1 MRTGD
6 TGIGKTVV
14 VGVVLKTVGLKGELK
29 IKPLTD
35 NPDRY
40 SPGKRIWVQ
49 TPKGPE
55 DFTIAGVRE
64 TKGNF
69 VVSLEGV
76 TDIDRAEQLRGLDVF
91 VPESE
96 VPPLPDGE
104 YYHYQILGLPV
115 YNYKGILLGKV
126 VDIFTAGVKDVYVV
140 KEQGKEYMIPVNDDT
155 VDEIDVKGGRITL
168 KRMKGYLPEDEV

>member
-1 MRTGD
+1 MRSGD

-14 VGVVLKTVGLKGELK
+14 VGVVLKTVGLKGEIK
-29 IKPLTD
+29 IKSLSD

-40 SPGKRIWVQ
+40 APGKRIWVQ
-49 TPKGPE
+49 TAKGPE
-55 DFTIAGVRE
+55 DFVITGARE
-64 TKGNF
+64 AKGIF

-96 VPPLPDGE
+96 VPPLPEGE

-126 VDIFTAGVKDVYVV
+126 TDIFTAGVKDVYVV
-140 KEQGKEYMIPVNDDT
+140 KGQGSEYMIPVNDDT

>member
-1 MRTGD
+1 
-6 TGIGKTVV
+6 
-14 VGVVLKTVGLKGELK
+14 LKTVGLKGELK

-40 SPGKRIWVQ
+40 APGKKIWVR
-49 TPKGPE
+49 TPKGSE
-55 DFTIAGVRE
+55 DFIIAAVRE
-64 TKGNF
+64 TKGVF

-96 VPPLPDGE
+96 VPPLPEGE

-126 VDIFTAGVKDVYVV
+126 ADIFTAGVKDVYVV
-140 KEQGKEYMIPVNDDT
+140 KGQGKEYMIPVNDDT
-155 VDEIDVKGGRITL
+155 VDEIDVEGGRITL

>member
-40 SPGKRIWVQ
+40 APGKRIWVR
-49 TPKGPE
+49 TPNGPE
-55 DFTIAGVRE
+55 DFVIAGVRE
-64 TKGNF
+64 AKDIF
-69 VVSLEGV
+69 FVSLEGV
-76 TDIDRAEQLRGLDVF
+76 TDIERAEELRGLEVV
-91 VPESE
+91 VPEDE
-96 VPPLPDGE
+96 VPPLPEGE

-115 YNYKGILLGKV
+115 YNYKGVLLGKV
-126 VDIFTAGVKDVYVV
+126 TDIFTAGVKDVYVV
-140 KEQGKEYMIPVNDDT
+140 KGQGKEHMIPVNDDT

>member
-1 MRTGD
+1 
-6 TGIGKTVV
+6 
-14 VGVVLKTVGLKGELK
+14 
-29 IKPLTD
+29 
-35 NPDRY
+35 
-40 SPGKRIWVQ
+40 
-49 TPKGPE
+49 
-55 DFTIAGVRE
+55 VRE

-76 TDIDRAEQLRGLDVF
+76 SGIDRAEELRGLDVV

-96 VPPLPDGE
+96 VPPLPEGE

-140 KEQGKEYMIPVNDDT
+140 KGQGKSI
-155 VDEIDVKGGRITL
+155 
-168 KRMKGYLPEDEV
+168 